1 MIGHA
6 RTRSVN
12 GHAIGL
18 GIDARREHERA
29 IVHKHLD
36 RRGIANNAHVTNLVD
51 GLPAHGTTAAGRS
64 ATLIGK
70 SHLKARGQLAIGG
83 HKRQLQLAINGR
95 GKRVVDTVNNNVKAG
110 IAVNPNVNK
119 DIFSGINRVKAQ
131 LMSADGKPRL
141 FVFSSCVNL
150 IREFKT
156 YSWGAG
162 DLPKKYDDHALD
174 ELRYYLQSKPRPCS
188 PSSLPEPS
196 AITRDKL
203 RLSRKAVFERLNNLC

>member
-1 MIGHA
+1 
-6 RTRSVN
+6 
-12 GHAIGL
+12 
-18 GIDARREHERA
+18 
-29 IVHKHLD
+29 
-36 RRGIANNAHVTNLVD
+36 
-51 GLPAHGTTAAGRS
+51 
-64 ATLIGK
+64 
-70 SHLKARGQLAIGG
+70 
-83 HKRQLQLAINGR
+83 
-95 GKRVVDTVNNNVKAG
+95 
-110 IAVNPNVNK
+110 
-119 DIFSGINRVKAQ
+119 
-131 LMSADGKPRL
+131 MSADGKPRL